1 MLIINSIICITDANA
16 SYKEI
21 SEIVN
26 LLGATNFLKRKF
38 SLSL

>member
-26 LLGATNFLKRKF
+26 LGATNFLKRKF